1 MLVFSCFGFLLYLA
15 NLFEI
20 LSCKSFIR
28 KLKSAEAE
36 EMCPVTQLFRGGTRA
51 RNQVYKFSVGF

>member
-51 RNQVYKFSVGF
+51 RNQV